1 MFNTLTQSAPSSLR
15 SQALL
20 CVVKKPQS
28 KLVAVHLSLPLSLL
42 LHAVIF
48 NLLEIP
54 SSQRGLFSSPL
65 LSSPLHWQMVLKI
78 RLLEEEPLHWPD
90 CSMVTYCLKP
100 CGAAAAAALLLLPVS
115 VRQPAAVGAD
125 GQVYGGT
132 REELRVLLSD
142 VASVAGTSCSRS
154 SVVAIVRRRGRPHRL
169 HEARSLL
176 YLSVPADER
185 ESPWVKGRAA
195 RVNRNALN
203 ARIGDPIPRLGLD

>member
-1 MFNTLTQSAPSSLR
+1 MRYHRVRGGYSPLSPSPSPSS
-15 SQALL
+15 
-20 CVVKKPQS
+20 
-28 KLVAVHLSLPLSLL
+28 
-42 LHAVIF
+42 
-48 NLLEIP
+48 P
-54 SSQRGLFSSPL
+54 SP
-65 LSSPLHWQMVLKI
+65 PLHWQMVLKI

-100 CGAAAAAALLLLPVS
+100 CGAAAAG
-115 VRQPAAVGAD
+115 PAASAASECEAA
-125 GQVYGGT
+125 
-132 REELRVLLSD
+132 RLRRRWRRR
-142 VASVAGTSCSRS
+142 ASLWWNRRRASSFIERRRVVGTSCSRS
-154 SVVAIVRRRGRPHRL
+154 SVVAIVRRRRPHRL

>member
-1 MFNTLTQSAPSSLR
+1 
-15 SQALL
+15 
-20 CVVKKPQS
+20 
-28 KLVAVHLSLPLSLL
+28 
-42 LHAVIF
+42 
-48 NLLEIP
+48 
-54 SSQRGLFSSPL
+54 
-65 LSSPLHWQMVLKI
+65 MVLKI

-100 CGAAAAAALLLLPVS
+100 CGAGAAALLPVS
-115 VRQPAAVGAD
+115 VRQPAAAAVGAD

-132 REELRVLLSD
+132 GEELRVLLSD
-142 VASVAGTSCSRS
+142 VASVVGTWCSRS
-154 SVVAIVRRRGRPHRL
+154 FAVAIVRRRRPHRL
-169 HEARSLL
+169 HEAGSLL

>member
-1 MFNTLTQSAPSSLR
+1 MIVRVGRTRHQSRRKLHRCYFQVAKSREPCDSDNLDLKASSSTPLNQSTPPPSLR

-28 KLVAVHLSLPLSLL
+28 KLVAVHLSPSLSP

-100 CGAAAAAALLLLPVS
+100 CGAAAAAAS
-115 VRQPAAVGAD
+115 AASECEAARLRRRWRRRASLWWNRRRASSFIERRRVASSA
-125 GQVYGGT
+125 
-132 REELRVLLSD
+132 LRVLG
-142 VASVAGTSCSRS
+142 A
-154 SVVAIVRRRGRPHRL
+154 
-169 HEARSLL
+169 
-176 YLSVPADER
+176 
-185 ESPWVKGRAA
+185 PW
-195 RVNRNALN
+195 LQ
-203 ARIGDPIPRLGLD
+203 

>member
-1 MFNTLTQSAPSSLR
+1 
-15 SQALL
+15 
-20 CVVKKPQS
+20 
-28 KLVAVHLSLPLSLL
+28 
-42 LHAVIF
+42 
-48 NLLEIP
+48 
-54 SSQRGLFSSPL
+54 
-65 LSSPLHWQMVLKI
+65 MVLKI

-100 CGAAAAAALLLLPVS
+100 CGAAAAAAALLLPVS
-115 VRQPAAVGAD
+115 VRQPAAAVGAD

-132 REELRVLLSD
+132 GEELRVLLSD
-142 VASVAGTSCSRS
+142 VASVVGTSCSRS
-154 SVVAIVRRRGRPHRL
+154 SVVAIVRRRRPHRL
-169 HEARSLL
+169 HEAGSLL